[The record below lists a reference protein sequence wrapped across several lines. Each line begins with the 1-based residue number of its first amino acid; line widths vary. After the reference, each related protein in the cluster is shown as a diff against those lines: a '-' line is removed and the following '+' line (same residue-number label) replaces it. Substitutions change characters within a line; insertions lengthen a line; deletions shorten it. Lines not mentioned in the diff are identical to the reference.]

1 MEEHELPADAQKVLH
16 DLQKK
21 KKIVAM
27 LAPSFV
33 VDFQYPDIVLTLK
46 KMGFDKV
53 CELTFGAR
61 IINGCYRR
69 IIKENPDT
77 MFISTTCPV
86 ITGMVK
92 ERYPKYA
99 KNLIPVVSPIGA
111 TTRIMKKNY
120 PKHEL
125 FFVAPCPAKREEAK
139 MYGVDITLTFKEL
152 KQLIGYFAEK
162 NLFKCP
168 KIKSHMFD
176 KFYEEYTKIYPLSG
190 GLSATMNKHGILTKD
205 KILIAEGPE
214 KVEKLLASKIP
225 ENIRFLDILFCKGGC
240 IGGPGIASSDSID
253 IRYKRVIDY
262 RNFAKV
268 EKMGKHRGL
277 IKDTKGISFATPKEY
292 VDNTYCSECDTC
304 DEKK

>member
-1 MEEHELPADAQKVLH
+1 
-16 DLQKK
+16 
-21 KKIVAM
+21 
-27 LAPSFV
+27 
-33 VDFQYPDIVLTLK
+33 
-46 KMGFDKV
+46 
-53 CELTFGAR
+53 
-61 IINGCYRR
+61 
-69 IIKENPDT
+69 
-77 MFISTTCPV
+77 
-86 ITGMVK
+86 
-92 ERYPKYA
+92 
-99 KNLIPVVSPIGA
+99 
-111 TTRIMKKNY
+111 
-120 PKHEL
+120 
-125 FFVAPCPAKREEAK
+125 
-139 MYGVDITLTFKEL
+139 
-152 KQLIGYFAEK
+152 
-162 NLFKCP
+162 
-168 KIKSHMFD
+168 MFD